1 MYPCFVGIFDFCHFA
16 PNSIFADSFY
26 FYRDPY
32 GVSKKRDKVLAVTM
46 IVLAVV
52 SNSVALYS
60 DALSIF
66 YRKQEA

>member
-1 MYPCFVGIFDFCHFA
+1 MYPCFLGILELCCLR
-16 PNSIFADSFY
+16 PNSIFADLLY

-32 GVSKKRDKVLAVTM
+32 GVSTKRDKVLAVTM

-60 DALSIF
+60 DALNIF